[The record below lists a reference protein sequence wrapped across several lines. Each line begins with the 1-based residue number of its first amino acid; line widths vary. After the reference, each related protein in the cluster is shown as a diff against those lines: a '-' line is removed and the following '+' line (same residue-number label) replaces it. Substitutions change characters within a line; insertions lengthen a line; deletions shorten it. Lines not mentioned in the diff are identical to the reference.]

1 MGDIADIYYPA
12 FLTNGKA
19 LAEYPE
25 FKTGEKVRLRFI
37 NASASTY
44 YWMDFGGG
52 NPMVVS
58 GDGID
63 VEPVAKSRF
72 LFGIAETYDVI
83 VTIPEGT
90 LEVTATAQ
98 DGSGHTSI
106 QLGNGT
112 LYPAKIID
120 RPDKIEMMKQM
131 AKMDMKMDM
140 KDGQMKMGMH
150 DNMSMKDS
158 KMSNQMKMDD
168 TMEMKKDSMQMN
180 QIGDSD
186 KMKDHMQHNMSKMQ
200 KDTSSF
206 DYEERKTY
214 FNYDFLEA
222 KEKT

>member
-25 FKTGEKVRLRFI
+25 FKPGEKVRLRFI

-44 YWMDFGGG
+44 YWLDFGGG
-52 NPMVVS
+52 YPMVVS
-58 GDGID
+58 SDGID
-63 VEPVAKSRF
+63 VQPVSKSRF
-72 LFGIAETYDVI
+72 LFGIAETYHVI

-131 AKMDMKMDM
+131 AKMDMKMGAPAM
-140 KDGQMKMGMH
+140 VGNKKKNTPEVLMQKYG
-150 DNMSMKDS
+150 
-158 KMSNQMKMDD
+158 
-168 TMEMKKDSMQMN
+168 MKKDSMQMN

-214 FNYDFLEA
+214 FNYDF
-222 KEKT
+222 